1 MHMQTNRCRVF
12 ARQIARDRTTRLN
25 TRLIESS
32 SRGVA
37 VGQSLEA
44 IHRLEPHLRAPVV
57 RALQRLR
64 HVERRSQPC
73 RRRTA
78 DPSLDLN
85 RREHVDWGWIKCE
98 QLLWTH
104 RFDDSRRSILS
115 ETVALLPTHLLQQ
128 LVSLV
133 RLGDRPTVIEIKSK
147 QSLARRSTRQ
157 NNRHAQTQQCR
168 RMVG

>member
-25 TRLIESS
+25 TRLIERS

-85 RREHVDWGWIKCE
+85 RREQIDWGWIKCE
-98 QLLWTH
+98 YSCCGRTGSTIPDAASFPRLSPSFQPIFCSSLCPL
-104 RFDDSRRSILS
+104 FDSAIGLR
-115 ETVALLPTHLLQQ
+115 
-128 LVSLV
+128 
-133 RLGDRPTVIEIKSK
+133 
-147 QSLARRSTRQ
+147 
-157 NNRHAQTQQCR
+157 
-168 RMVG
+168 